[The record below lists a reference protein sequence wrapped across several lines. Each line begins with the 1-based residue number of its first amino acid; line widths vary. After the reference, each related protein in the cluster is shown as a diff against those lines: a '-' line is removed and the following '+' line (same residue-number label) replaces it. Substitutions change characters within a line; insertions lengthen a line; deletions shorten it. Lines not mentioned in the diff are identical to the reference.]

1 MRRRFAGTRF
11 AHAWDESERRNI
23 PVPEDFVILVA
34 DRNRHVLDL
43 LKRELSMDGY
53 GIQMAKDDRE
63 VLENLGRET
72 PPDLLVLDLEIP
84 YGGGLKLV
92 EALKVKSPRLP
103 IIIYTLFTEY
113 IQHPSLRRVAG
124 FVEKSENID
133 TLKLKIMEVLR
144 KYYPARFLKT
154 EIELQKSKS
163 PSSDT

>member
-1 MRRRFAGTRF
+1 MRT
-11 AHAWDESERRNI
+11 I
-23 PVPEDFVILVA
+23 PVPEDFAILVA

-53 GIQMAKDDRE
+53 SIQLAKDDRE
-63 VLENLGRET
+63 VLENLGGDA

-113 IQHPSLRRVAG
+113 MQHPSLRRVAG

-133 TLKLKIMEVLR
+133 TLKLKVIEVLR
-144 KYYPARFLKT
+144 KHYPTRFSKR
-154 EIELQKSKS
+154 EKDLQKSVTS
-163 PSSDT
+163 MSDT